1 MRVAGEPGTA
11 RLPAEAVEVL
21 LAEPALEERPGIDPG
36 GGVAL
41 EEDLVARP
49 AVVLAPEE
57 VVEARLV
64 HRSRR
69 GVGRQVAAQPVRAGV
84 GPDHHDR
91 RVPPD
96 ERPDA
101 PLHLDVRGR
110 SRLQRGGDG
119 VDVGRGHGLG
129 EPERT
134 LPRDLELGRQQEAG
148 SGRPPKID
156 DLLE

>member
-1 MRVAGEPGTA
+1 TVAEEAPHLGPRRVGDAPVLQVAVEARLVDGVEGPQAHRDGWELPEVRHQARVRVAGEPGTA

-49 AVVLAPEE
+49 AAVLPPEE

-69 GVGRQVAAQPVRAGV
+69 GVGRQV
-84 GPDHHDR
+84 
-91 RVPPD
+91 
-96 ERPDA
+96 
-101 PLHLDVRGR
+101 
-110 SRLQRGGDG
+110 
-119 VDVGRGHGLG
+119 
-129 EPERT
+129 
-134 LPRDLELGRQQEAG
+134 
-148 SGRPPKID
+148 
-156 DLLE
+156 